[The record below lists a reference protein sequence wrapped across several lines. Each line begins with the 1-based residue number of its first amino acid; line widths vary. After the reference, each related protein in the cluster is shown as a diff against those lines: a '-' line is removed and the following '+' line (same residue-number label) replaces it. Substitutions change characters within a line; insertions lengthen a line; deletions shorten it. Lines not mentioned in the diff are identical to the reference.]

1 MPDAPGGYGRD
12 AGDGGLLL
20 LRGEAGGAAAQ
31 RWGRRLPGPSSRRIT
46 WGRRRSPRTSS
57 GEEIWLGP
65 FEPFGTDYLAGTAEE
80 PARMGCS
87 CGCRGSGRMG
97 GGRHASLGADLYY
110 NVHRWYEN
118 PTARYTRPD
127 PEWTEAFYE
136 FSGQPAQVYGYSES
150 RPTAQV
156 DPLGLAAFKP
166 GRSCKRLP
174 PDKSDRLRSA
184 LADAAGHLSDIKPCG
199 NLSQGSRTIIVRC
212 GKCGRECGHFRPRIV
227 IFKAAICVNS
237 TLAFGGT
244 TPDGKSCG
252 VGETCLASTLLHEM
266 VHACGGQHPTR
277 PGKVNPYACEKRFY
291 PNCRQHI
298 PNDAGDCPCSE

>member
-1 MPDAPGGYGRD
+1 M
-12 AGDGGLLL
+12 
-20 LRGEAGGAAAQ
+20 AATPETVDYFYFAERPVAQ
-31 RWGRRLPGPSSRRIT
+31 RYSDGSTAT
-46 WGRRRSPRTSS
+46 WTFLTTDHLGTPAIATDIS
-57 GEEIWLGP
+57 GDETWLGP
-65 FEPFGTDYLAGTAEE
+65 FEPFGTDYGAGAAAEE
-80 PARMGCS
+80 IFLRLPGQWDD
-87 CGCRGSGRMG
+87 GRWAA
-97 GGRHASLGADLYY
+97 ASMGADLYY